1 MIEFQVYC
9 CFVFSLLFTS
19 FSEDFKHICCFLR
32 HLLSPTVIFLQS
44 FFLKVLP
51 IQFKILF
58 SYFSSTQPEV
68 NYISLLCPQLF
79 QVRTH
84 LVTRSVSEVCCVSS
98 KGDIQENWR
107 FFRNMVNWLS
117 VVSPLY
123 VASSI
128 LLLVLFG
135 NFNACFASLDLRSCF
150 HLILLFVLFLF
161 ACVVFFHLVVFKLYF
176 GIIQSYRKLARI
188 LQSSCSLLPSFPYIN
203 ILHNCCCQN

>member
-32 HLLSPTVIFLQS
+32 HLLSSTVIFLVFF
-44 FFLKVLP
+44 FFLKVVP

-58 SYFSSTQPEV
+58 PCFSPTTTWSQLYFPPLPPIISSAHTFGDQK
-68 NYISLLCPQLF
+68 CQ
-79 QVRTH
+79 
-84 LVTRSVSEVCCVSS
+84 SEVCCVSS
-98 KGDIQENWR
+98 ERDTQENWT
-107 FFRNMVNWLS
+107 FFRNIVNWLS

-135 NFNACFASLDLRSCF
+135 NFDACFASLDLRSHF
-150 HLILLFVLFLF
+150 HLILLFILFLF
-161 ACVVFFHLVVFKLYF
+161 ACVVFFHLVVIRLYF
-176 GIIQSYRKLARI
+176 GII
-188 LQSSCSLLPSFPYIN
+188 
-203 ILHNCCCQN
+203 